1 MSPSTR
7 HGTDDEYPLHVLR
20 EYALLADGSRGAI
33 LGPRGEI
40 GWLCAPEWDSGAVIS
55 HLVGGPGIYAV
66 TPSAP
71 FVWGGSYEDGSLIWN
86 SRWVARD
93 QTIITCREAL
103 AHPGDPHRLVLLRRI
118 GATMDAPVRID
129 LQLAGDYG
137 QTPMTDRR
145 RDANGSWTWRLGSLF
160 VRWSGMP
167 QGRWNG
173 DRFRGELTVRPGR
186 QYDLVLEISDQ
197 QLPDLPDPGTLWQTT
212 EQVWQQD
219 QPDLSDTAAPRDAQ
233 QAYNLLRGLT
243 SPSGG
248 MVAAATLGLP
258 ERAEQGRNFDY
269 RYVWIRDQA
278 YAGLAGAVG
287 DRPLALLD
295 DALSF
300 TTARLLEHGD
310 KLAPAYRADG
320 GGVPDESSVDDLPG
334 YPGGQ
339 ARTGNRANSQFQLD
353 ALGEILQLL
362 AAGARLDRLDHDQH
376 EAIDVAVGV
385 IERRWNDPEAGI
397 WELDDAWWTQ
407 SRLAVIAG
415 LRAIGQ
421 QAPAAQAARISAL
434 ADQIMAETTRRGL
447 SRQGFWQRSPDHPG
461 VDASLVLPPVR
472 GALEANDPRT
482 VATLRQVER
491 DLVVD
496 GHVYRFHP
504 DERPLGAAEGS
515 FTLCG
520 FMLTLAHLQQG
531 NLVDAYRYF
540 DIQRTVCG
548 PPGILSEE
556 FDVTQRQLRGNFPQA
571 FVHALLLETA
581 QRLPQRG
588 PDRHNSS

>member
-1 MSPSTR
+1 MNPPTG
-7 HGTDDEYPLHVLR
+7 HGLDDEYPLHVLR
-20 EYALLADGSRGAI
+20 EYALLADGSRGAV

-40 GWLCAPEWDSGAVIS
+40 SWLCAPQWDSAAVIS
-55 HLVGGPGIYAV
+55 HLVGGPGVYAV
-66 TPSAP
+66 TPTDP
-71 FVWGGSYEDGSLIWN
+71 FVWGGSYEPGTMIWN

-93 QTIITCREAL
+93 KIIITCREAL

-118 GATMDAPVRID
+118 GATTDASVRID

-137 QTPMTDRR
+137 KAPMTDRR
-145 RDANGSWTWRLGSLF
+145 QDADGSWTWRLGSLH
-160 VRWSGMP
+160 VRWSGLS
-167 QGRWNG
+167 QGRWKG
-173 DRFRGELTVRPGR
+173 DRFDGELTVGPGR

-197 QLPDLPDPGTLWQTT
+197 QLPGPPDADTLWQTT
-212 EQVWQQD
+212 EQIWRQD
-219 QPDLSDTAAPRDAQ
+219 QPDLSGTAAPRDAQ
-233 QAYNLLRGLT
+233 QAYTLLRGLT
-243 SPSGG
+243 TPGG
-248 MVAAATLGLP
+248 GLVAAATMGLP
-258 ERAEQGRNFDY
+258 ERAEHGRNFDY

-320 GGVPDESSVDDLPG
+320 GDVPDESSVDGLPG

-339 ARTGNRANSQFQLD
+339 AKIGNRAGSQFQLD

-362 AAGARLDRLDHDQH
+362 AAGARQDRLNHDQH
-376 EAIDVAVGV
+376 RAIDVALGA
-385 IERRWNDPEAGI
+385 IERRWNDPEAGL
-397 WELDDAWWTQ
+397 WELDDAWWIQ
-407 SRLAVIAG
+407 SRLSVVAG
-415 LRAIGQ
+415 LRTVGQ
-421 QAPAAQAARISAL
+421 QAPPAQAARVSAL
-434 ADQIMAETTRRGL
+434 ADQIMAETARRGL
-447 SRQGFWQRSPDHPG
+447 TRQGFWQRSPDHPG

-472 GALEANDPRT
+472 GALEATDPRT
-482 VATLRQVER
+482 VTTLQQVER

-496 GHVYRFHP
+496 GHVYRFRP

-520 FMLTLAHLQQG
+520 FMLSLAHLHQG
-531 NLVDAYRYF
+531 NQIDAYRYF

-548 PPGILSEE
+548 PPGLLSEE

-581 QRLPQRG
+581 QRLPRRG
-588 PDRHNSS
+588 PDRQNRL